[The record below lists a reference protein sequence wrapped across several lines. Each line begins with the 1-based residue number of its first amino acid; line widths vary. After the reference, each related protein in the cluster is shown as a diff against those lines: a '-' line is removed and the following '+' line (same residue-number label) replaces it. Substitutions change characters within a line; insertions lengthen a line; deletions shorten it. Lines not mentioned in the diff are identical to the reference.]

1 MSGLLQQPWLKGDDI
16 TDHFF
21 RMNVEVGVER
31 CLATLGDMASQNVA
45 YAQIDAFSK
54 LVLMLVRYFD
64 DWKRSTTMTK
74 ETMLNKVRLDVCMYV
89 FVCVWKH
96 RCILDACEVL

>member
-16 TDHFF
+16 TDRFF
-21 RMNVEVGVER
+21 RIHVEVGVER
-31 CLATLGDMASQNVA
+31 CLAAVGDPSAHNAA

-74 ETMLNKVRLDVCMYV
+74 ETMLNKVGI
-89 FVCVWKH
+89 FAH
-96 RCILDACEVL
+96 AH